1 MHRPQTRLKSLF
13 SLTGK
18 DSDFVAFV
26 FKCFFE
32 RTSTLVGIA
41 RQVWPSFRLV
51 VMATQCCRNVHRILA
66 PVGTLCGKQNKAAE
80 SSSLPRIFNNHS
92 GEVSRYVNR
101 MSTFAGEP
109 QCIEVS
115 LLYCIGHRQSNHVG
129 IWHMKKA
136 FFWWCFMW
144 LCCGREHL
152 GCSSCTRLPS
162 DTAVVITPVIER
174 FAQSLLLKQCFGSGS
189 A

>member
-1 MHRPQTRLKSLF
+1 MHRPQTRLKTLF
-13 SLTGK
+13 SHTGK

-32 RTSTLVGIA
+32 RTSALVGIA
-41 RQVWPSFRLV
+41 RQVWPSVRLV

-66 PVGTLCGKQNKAAE
+66 PVGTLRGKQNKAAE

-115 LLYCIGHRQSNHVG
+115 LLYCIGHRLVGMLVSG
-129 IWHMKKA
+129 IWKKRSSDGA
-136 FFWWCFMW
+136 S
-144 LCCGREHL
+144 CGCPVVGNIL
-152 GCSSCTRLPS
+152 VAA
-162 DTAVVITPVIER
+162 AVQYSVR
-174 FAQSLLLKQCFGSGS
+174 GSLLIPLSS
-189 A
+189 SHL